1 MAGLSPD
8 ALLLRALRETSV
20 HLLPGDLALQCGL
33 SLAVIESALK
43 SLTGSGFNIESR
55 PGLGCRLLGAP
66 DRIVADDLHS
76 RLPDCSIAREI
87 LVFEETNSTNDVAAN
102 LGRTGHAGN
111 VAIFAERQTA
121 GRGRFGR
128 RWVSADHDGLWFS
141 LLLRPELPL
150 AQWPRLT
157 TWAAVAVAAAAG
169 PRARIKWPNDVI
181 IEGRKITGIL
191 IESATDQTGR
201 PFAVVGIGVNV
212 NQTEFPPEIA
222 DRASSLRLCLGREQ
236 DRAGFAATLLN
247 ELNIRLPALLGDFA
261 TILAEAGHRS
271 AVLGE
276 WVRLYSGTDFI
287 EGIAE
292 ALDAEGGLLIRLSDG
307 TLQLMT
313 AGEVS
318 SKPTDFRG

>member
-8 ALLLRALRETSV
+8 AILLRALRETSV

-33 SLAVIESALK
+33 SLTAVESALK
-43 SLTGSGFNIESR
+43 SLTGAGFNIESR

-66 DRIVADDLHS
+66 DRIIADDLHS
-76 RLPDCSIAREI
+76 RLRDCSIAREI
-87 LVFEETNSTNDVAAN
+87 LVFEETNSTNDVATN

-128 RWVSADHDGLWFS
+128 RWVSADHEGLWFS

-150 AQWPRLT
+150 VQWPRLT
-157 TWAAVAVAAAAG
+157 TWAGVAVAAAVG
-169 PRARIKWPNDVI
+169 PLARIKWPNDVVI
-181 IEGRKITGIL
+181 GGRKIAGIL
-191 IESATDQTGR
+191 IESATDQAGR
-201 PFAVVGIGVNV
+201 HFAVVGIGVNI

-222 DRASSLRLCLGREQ
+222 DRASSLRLCLGRKQ
-236 DRAGFAATLLN
+236 DRVGFAATLLK
-247 ELNIRLPALLGDFA
+247 ELESRVPALSGDFTA
-261 TILAEAGHRS
+261 ILTEAEQRS

-276 WVRLYSGTDFI
+276 WVRLHSGTEIF

-292 ALDAEGGLLIRLSDG
+292 MLDAEGNLLIRLRDG
-307 TLQLMT
+307 TLQRMT
-313 AGEVS
+313 AGEIS
-318 SKPTDFRG
+318 SKPPDFRG